1 MFGSV
6 VCKITDRLRIREV
19 DNRRQRSRELSS
31 SPSSI
36 PEFDSSRTHPYNA
49 TRLFESL
56 YSYPIQVHV
65 CMFELMFRV
74 DRMLTLVSLAQ
85 LCHPKSLLFSCS
97 ELSTRLP
104 GRLLAMVYIP

>member
-1 MFGSV
+1 MNYPVAHRQFQSSTPLAPTPTM
-6 VCKITDRLRIREV
+6 KRDYSRASIAIR
-19 DNRRQRSRELSS
+19 
-31 SPSSI
+31 
-36 PEFDSSRTHPYNA
+36 
-49 TRLFESL
+49 
-56 YSYPIQVHV
+56 IQVHV

-97 ELSTRLP
+97 ELSTLLP